1 MRTGGRDP
9 AAPIAD
15 AASPAGIRG
24 VRTALIQIDT
34 VAHCFKIASR
44 DRSSS
49 GQSCGSIAIEAWQRI
64 EKISIG
70 TRLCCAPLQFA
81 IVRKLLNPICPSRTL
96 LKLFTIRRRAMARMA
111 VITPSFAP
119 DFELCVALNRS
130 VLDNSPRH
138 GPASHHR
145 ASVGPQAVRSA
156 RRSTYAYPL
165 RG

>member
-15 AASPAGIRG
+15 AASPAGIRA
-24 VRTALIQIDT
+24 VRTALSQIDT
-34 VAHCFKIASR
+34 VAHRFKIASR

-81 IVRKLLNPICPSRTL
+81 IVRK
-96 LKLFTIRRRAMARMA
+96 AA
-111 VITPSFAP
+111 
-119 DFELCVALNRS
+119 
-130 VLDNSPRH
+130 
-138 GPASHHR
+138 
-145 ASVGPQAVRSA
+145 
-156 RRSTYAYPL
+156 
-165 RG
+165 